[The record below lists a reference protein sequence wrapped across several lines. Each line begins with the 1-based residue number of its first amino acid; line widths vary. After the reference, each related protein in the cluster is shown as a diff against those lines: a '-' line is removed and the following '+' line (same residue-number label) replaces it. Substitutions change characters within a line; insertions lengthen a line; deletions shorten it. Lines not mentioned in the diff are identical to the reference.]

1 LQKKVA
7 ADLRTYLEVEE
18 GLRCMIWGKPDE
30 ISEDKV
36 ALYLTYAK
44 KGDDVPIPN
53 GDSKTEPQLN
63 DVLNDDFFSV
73 EKVVHEFSTIK
84 QVLINNAIPVDL
96 AEIEAGQRT
105 EGRNTKGWGMRV
117 LFDKKVFL
125 SLLTELESMRKIL
138 QVKKMFYI
146 FHVAYEGKPEAMS
159 EWHLKVA
166 KRTTQ
171 TLKFLNS
178 ARLLRII
185 GYDPT
190 QYIKPQTILTAKSQ

>member
-1 LQKKVA
+1 LQKQVA
-7 ADLRTYLEVEE
+7 ADLRTYLDVEE

-30 ISEDKV
+30 ISEEKI
-36 ALYLTYAK
+36 ALYMTYAK
-44 KGDDVPIPN
+44 KGDDVPVDVSRT
-53 GDSKTEPQLN
+53 DSPQAN

-73 EKVVHEFSTIK
+73 EKVVYEFSTIK

-96 AEIEAGQRT
+96 TEIETGVKS

-146 FHVAYEGKPEAMS
+146 FHVPYEGKPEAMS
-159 EWHLKVA
+159 EWHGKVA
-166 KRTTQ
+166 KRTT
-171 TLKFLNS
+171 
-178 ARLLRII
+178 
-185 GYDPT
+185 
-190 QYIKPQTILTAKSQ
+190 